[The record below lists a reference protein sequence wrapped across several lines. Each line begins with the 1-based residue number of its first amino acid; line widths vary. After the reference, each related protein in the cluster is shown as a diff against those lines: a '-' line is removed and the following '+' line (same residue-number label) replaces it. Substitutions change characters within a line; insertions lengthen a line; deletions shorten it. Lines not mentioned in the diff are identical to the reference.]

1 MARPAMSD
9 YHKTFKL
16 IFNNF
21 SEPAMTENSTNVYF
35 SEEITRV
42 LCHMYKFIV
51 GYILGGQKEN
61 LTQNKSKTYTN
72 QMYFAPF
79 S

>member
-1 MARPAMSD
+1 
-9 YHKTFKL
+9 
-16 IFNNF
+16 
-21 SEPAMTENSTNVYF
+21 MTENSTNVYF